1 MLVAALACFVG
12 FQIPTPPAPK
22 PAPFTFVDKPAGW
35 GKAVGKGEL
44 VTIQFVVTGKG
55 GREIANSKKR
65 GLPYRFRIGMK
76 DADPLLN
83 LVTPGM
89 KPRAV
94 RTATVLATVAY
105 GPKGVPGMIPPN
117 EKLHVV
123 IELLR
128 RGG

>member
-1 MLVAALACFVG
+1 MLVAALVCLACL
-12 FQIPTPPAPK
+12 QTPTPPAPK

-35 GKAVGKGEL
+35 GKAVAKGDL
-44 VTIQFVVTGKG
+44 VTIQFVVAGKG

-76 DADPLLN
+76 DADPVLN
-83 LVTPGM
+83 LVTLGM

-94 RTATVLATVAY
+94 RTATVLARVAY
-105 GPKGVPGMIPPN
+105 GPSGIPGMIPPN